1 MINLKNA
8 FSQFKLNFEEYKE
21 SFKKYEENHKK
32 YLSDLKELTG
42 RNGQILTKDKNPTD
56 RYISQAERDI
66 RINQKRYSSY
76 ETAITKIDN
85 YMNYLEYGDNLDNAV
100 DFINELQSIIDSL
113 PQKPAIFPK
122 KNLSSTPLIQQA
134 VWSLYNNK
142 LEMDEK
148 FYDLNGQYLQ
158 FSEVANETLMKMNE
172 PRISDCFN
180 GYENESMMIE
190 QIAVLDS
197 TDGSS
202 VDNNLLSAFETKN
215 INCEIILG
223 DLYCY

>member
-8 FSQFKLNFEEYKE
+8 FNQFKSNFEEYKE
-21 SFKKYEENHKK
+21 SFKKHEGNHKK

-42 RNGQILTKDKNPTD
+42 RDGSILTKDKKPTD

-76 ETAITKIDN
+76 EAAITKIDN
-85 YMNYLEYGDNLDNAV
+85 YMNDLEYSDNLENAV

-113 PQKPAIFPK
+113 PQKSAIFPK

-158 FSEVANETLMKMNE
+158 FSEVANETLMKMNG

-180 GYENESMMIE
+180 GYENASMMIE
-190 QIAVLDS
+190 QMAQLESVE
-197 TDGSS
+197 SS
-202 VDNNLLSAFETKN
+202 SMDNQMLKAFETN
-215 INCEIILG
+215 ATYCEIYLG
-223 DLYCY
+223 TQYCY

>member
-76 ETAITKIDN
+76 EAAITKIDN
-85 YMNYLEYGDNLDNAV
+85 YMNGLEYGDNLDNAV

-202 VDNNLLSAFETKN
+202 VDNNLLSAFETKT